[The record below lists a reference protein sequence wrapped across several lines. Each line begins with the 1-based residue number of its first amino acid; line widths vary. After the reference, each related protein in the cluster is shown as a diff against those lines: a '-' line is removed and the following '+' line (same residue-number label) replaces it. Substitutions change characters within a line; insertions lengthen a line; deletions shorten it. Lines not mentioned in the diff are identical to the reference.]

1 MKKKTR
7 KKVVRRKRLRRNP
20 EESADESKRFKFV
33 HDGISHTAYVRYY
46 EDGSTDVEIE
56 SPDDPTDKA
65 QDKAEEVADSLGL
78 LEKVEENRKR
88 RSMREKR
95 VMKIKRGLMKRAK
108 KLRLGAK
115 RTGAYVYGTLRRI
128 VGNRSLRRNEGLGY
142 TSYIPES
149 GFLVAKTTGYHDTP
163 SGKFQL
169 LKKGQVLRILFTT
182 KERRGGGTTGKEY
195 FVAETTDHPYEGMK
209 VLVEK
214 GYAGKIYNSD
224 PRKSSSRYGNR
235 LVGNPDHR
243 TRIALQTVRR
253 PMEGYFLGGP
263 DLEESVRFLI
273 RKGYTMAQLKKI
285 NPDVEDELSGKKSIL
300 PNSRRAF
307 PTPRFVGKGE
317 YVWKKLT
324 PSQKLKFIMESPRGR
339 QSTPRSQELFASR
352 GWNFLPRSL
361 KIDLESRFA
370 NVESDELM
378 RNPMRSSFDKPTFG
392 PFNTETRR
400 VDTTTMAG
408 MREAERLHR
417 AGWYQGPVT
426 LFSTTYYR
434 KSALPKS
441 SIARQIRRNPPM
453 YAHGMMS
460 HRTHG
465 LSLKQMMK
473 LYRLVSS
480 GNPKA
485 VMFARRTLGI
495 PMSESLSQVKAV
507 VYHHILDL
515 KGKI

>member
-1 MKKKTR
+1 MKKKNR
-7 KKVVRRKRLRRNP
+7 KKKVVR
-20 EESADESKRFKFV
+20 
-33 HDGISHTAYVRYY
+33 
-46 EDGSTDVEIE
+46 
-56 SPDDPTDKA
+56 
-65 QDKAEEVADSLGL
+65 
-78 LEKVEENRKR
+78 RKR

-95 VMKIKRGLMKRAK
+95 VMQIKRGLMKRAK
-108 KLRLGAK
+108 KLHLGAK

-128 VGNRSLRRNEGLGY
+128 
-142 TSYIPES
+142 
-149 GFLVAKTTGYHDTP
+149 
-163 SGKFQL
+163 
-169 LKKGQVLRILFTT
+169 
-182 KERRGGGTTGKEY
+182 
-195 FVAETTDHPYEGMK
+195 
-209 VLVEK
+209 
-214 GYAGKIYNSD
+214 
-224 PRKSSSRYGNR
+224 
-235 LVGNPDHR
+235 VGNPDHR

-263 DLEESVRFLI
+263 DLEESVRFLLQ
-273 RKGYTMAQLKKI
+273 KGYTMAQLKKI

-324 PSQKLKFIMESPRGR
+324 PSQKLRFIMESPRGR
-339 QSTPRSQELFASR
+339 QSTARSQELFASR

-361 KIDLESRFA
+361 KIDLEARFA
-370 NVESDELM
+370 NVESDDLM
-378 RNPMRSSFDKPTFG
+378 K
-392 PFNTETRR
+392 
-400 VDTTTMAG
+400 
-408 MREAERLHR
+408 
-417 AGWYQGPVT
+417 
-426 LFSTTYYR
+426 
-434 KSALPKS
+434 
-441 SIARQIRRNPPM
+441 NPPM
-453 YAHGMMS
+453 YAHRMMS

-507 VYHHILDL
+507 VYHHVLDL

>member
-1 MKKKTR
+1 MKHKTR
-7 KKVVRRKRLRRNP
+7 KKVVRRKR
-20 EESADESKRFKFV
+20 
-33 HDGISHTAYVRYY
+33 
-46 EDGSTDVEIE
+46 
-56 SPDDPTDKA
+56 
-65 QDKAEEVADSLGL
+65 
-78 LEKVEENRKR
+78 
-88 RSMREKR
+88 RSMTEKR
-95 VMKIKRGLMKRAK
+95 IMRLKRGLKKRAK

-128 VGNRSLRRNEGLGY
+128 VGNPGERYRVGGGYQTFTLEEAKKEADKIFRKTGAIVSITEHRPAPQVKPDWKYGIYTGRGIARNRSLRRNEGLGY

-235 LVGNPDHR
+235 LMGNR
-243 TRIALQTVRR
+243 RLGKEEQKALNFARKYPGWHGFNPRKPTADVVRR
-253 PMEGYFLGGP
+253 LAKKGLIELSDVSNQFR
-263 DLEESVRFLI
+263 EI
-273 RKGYTMAQLKKI
+273 RK
-285 NPDVEDELSGKKSIL
+285 
-300 PNSRRAF
+300 
-307 PTPRFVGKGE
+307 
-317 YVWKKLT
+317 
-324 PSQKLKFIMESPRGR
+324 
-339 QSTPRSQELFASR
+339 
-352 GWNFLPRSL
+352 
-361 KIDLESRFA
+361 
-370 NVESDELM
+370 
-378 RNPMRSSFDKPTFG
+378 
-392 PFNTETRR
+392 
-400 VDTTTMAG
+400 
-408 MREAERLHR
+408 
-417 AGWYQGPVT
+417 
-426 LFSTTYYR
+426 
-434 KSALPKS
+434 
-441 SIARQIRRNPPM
+441 NPPM
-453 YAHGMMS
+453 YAHGMTA

-507 VYHHILDL
+507 VYHHVMDL
-515 KGKI
+515 REKM